1 VNGKLKTIMIF
12 FYISE
17 ALRSIKSAKSSF
29 ILTTISLTISVL
41 LILFS
46 AMTLQISDHYSSS
59 LKSSIKIN
67 VFLKEAFNKS
77 DEEKML
83 VELQEKVY
91 SDTVEFISKDKA
103 AEQFIQET
111 GEDFKKIL
119 DYNPLP
125 ASFVVRVKEIY
136 ANSDSLNFIIKDLS
150 SLEVVDEVVF
160 KEGFIYSLLN
170 YIDTIK
176 VYLFLLT
183 ILVSLVALYLV
194 YATIRLII
202 NSRMIDFETMK
213 LVGAKLST
221 IKIPVMLNGIIAGI
235 ISGVLSYFVF
245 IFFKEQLSVIESLGM
260 LITRNMP
267 EYIFIIFLT
276 GPLLVFIVSVIT
288 LRKVSL
294 KI

>member
-1 VNGKLKTIMIF
+1 MIY
-12 FYISE
+12 FYFSE

-46 AMTLQISDHYSSS
+46 VITLQISDHYSSS

-67 VFLKEAFNKS
+67 IFLKESFTKN
-77 DEEKML
+77 DEEKFL
-83 VELQEKVY
+83 IELQEKVY

-103 AEQFIQET
+103 AEQFIQDT

-125 ASFVVRVKEIY
+125 ASFVVRIDETY
-136 ANSDSLNFIIKDLS
+136 ANSDSLNHIIQDLS
-150 SLEVVDEVVF
+150 SLEMVDEVVF
-160 KEGFIYSLLN
+160 KEGFIYKLLT

-176 VYLFLLT
+176 IYLFLLT
-183 ILVSLVALYLV
+183 ILFSLVALYLV

-235 ISGVLSYFVF
+235 ISGVATYLVF
-245 IFFKEQLSVIESLGM
+245 IFFKEQLNIYEALRNI
-260 LITRNMP
+260 ITRNLF
-267 EYIFIIFLT
+267 EYLMIIFLT
-276 GPLLVFIVSVIT
+276 GPLLVFIVSAIT

>member
-1 VNGKLKTIMIF
+1 MII
-12 FYISE
+12 FYFSE

-46 AMTLQISDHYSSS
+46 VITLQISDYYSSS

-67 VFLKEAFNKS
+67 VFLKESFNKS
-77 DEEKML
+77 DEENL
-83 VELQEKVY
+83 LAELQEKVY
-91 SDTVEFISKDKA
+91 ADTVEFISKDKA

-119 DYNPLP
+119 EYNPLP
-125 ASFVVRVKEIY
+125 ASFVVRVEETY
-136 ANSDSLNFIIKDLS
+136 ANSDSLNSIIRDLS
-150 SLEVVDEVVF
+150 SLEIVDEVVF
-160 KEGFIYSLLN
+160 KEGFIYRLLN

-183 ILVSLVALYLV
+183 ILFSLVALYLV

-235 ISGVLSYFVF
+235 ISGILSYFVF
-245 IFFKEQLSVIESLGM
+245 IFFKEQLNIYEALGM
-260 LITRNMP
+260 LITRNLFQ
-267 EYIFIIFLT
+267 YLLIIFLT
-276 GPLLVFIVSVIT
+276 GPLLVFTVSVIT

>member
-1 VNGKLKTIMIF
+1 MFF
-12 FYISE
+12 FYIAE

-46 AMTLQISDHYSSS
+46 YIALQLSDYYSSS

-67 VFLKEAFNKS
+67 VFIKESFNKS
-77 DEEKML
+77 EQEKMMS
-83 VELQEKVY
+83 ELQNKVY
-91 SDTVEFISKDKA
+91 SDSVEFISKDKA

-111 GEDFKKIL
+111 GEDFRKIL

-125 ASFVVRVKEIY
+125 ASFVVKIDEIY
-136 ANSDSLNFIIKDLS
+136 ASSDSLNFIIKNLS
-150 SLEVVDEVVF
+150 GLESVDEVVF
-160 KEGFIYSLLN
+160 KEGFIYRLLN
-170 YIDTIK
+170 YIDTVK
-176 VYLFLLT
+176 VYLFLIT
-183 ILVSLVALYLV
+183 ILVSMIALYLV

-221 IKIPVMLNGIIAGI
+221 IKVPVIVNGLIAGI
-235 ISGVLSYFVF
+235 FSGVLSYL
-245 IFFKEQLSVIESLGM
+245 IFLFFRKQLVEIEALEM
-260 LITRNMP
+260 IFTRNMS
-267 EYIFIIFLT
+267 EYLLIMFIT
-276 GPLLVFIVSVIT
+276 GPVLVFIVSVVT

>member
-1 VNGKLKTIMIF
+1 MFI
-12 FYISE
+12 FYIAE

-46 AMTLQISDHYSSS
+46 YIALQLSDYYSSS

-67 VFLKEAFNKS
+67 VFIRESFTQN
-77 DEEKML
+77 EQEKLMS
-83 VELQEKVY
+83 ELQNKVY
-91 SDTVEFISKDKA
+91 SDSVEFISKEKA
-103 AEQFIQET
+103 AEQFIKET
-111 GEDFKKIL
+111 GEDFRKIL

-125 ASFVVRVKEIY
+125 ASFVVKISEIY
-136 ANSDSLNFIIKDLS
+136 ASSDSLNFIISDLS
-150 SLEVVDEVVF
+150 SLESVDEVVF
-160 KEGFIYSLLN
+160 KEGFIYKLLN
-170 YIDTIK
+170 YIDTVK
-176 VYLFLLT
+176 VYLFVLT
-183 ILVSLVALYLV
+183 LLVSLVALYLV

-221 IKIPVMLNGIIAGI
+221 IKIPVILNGLLAGI
-235 ISGVLSYFVF
+235 FSGVLSYLIFLFFRKQLGVF
-245 IFFKEQLSVIESLGM
+245 EALDMILNRNMSEYM
-260 LITRNMP
+260 LI
-267 EYIFIIFLT
+267 IFIT
-276 GPLLVFIVSVIT
+276 GPILVFIVSNIT

>member
-1 VNGKLKTIMIF
+1 
-12 FYISE
+12 
-17 ALRSIKSAKSSF
+17 
-29 ILTTISLTISVL
+29 

-46 AMTLQISDHYSSS
+46 IITLQISDHYSSS

-67 VFLKEAFNKS
+67 VFLKESFNIS
-77 DEEKML
+77 DQEKML
-83 VELQEKVY
+83 VELQQKVY
-91 SDTVEFISKDKA
+91 LDTVEFISKDKA

-260 LITRNMP
+260 LITRNLP
-267 EYIFIIFLT
+267 EYVFIIFFT

>member
-1 VNGKLKTIMIF
+1 MLL
-12 FYISE
+12 FYFNE

-29 ILTTISLTISVL
+29 ILTTVSLTISVL

-46 AMTLQISDHYSSS
+46 YITLQVSDYYSDK

-67 VFLKEAFNKS
+67 LFLKEPFTPANQQTTFS
-77 DEEKML
+77 ELSEK
-83 VELQEKVY
+83 EFID
-91 SDTVEFISKDKA
+91 SVEFISKEQA
-103 AEQFIQET
+103 AEQFIKET

-125 ASFVVRVKEIY
+125 ASFVVRIKDSH
-136 ANSDSLNFIIKDLS
+136 AHNDSLNSIIKNLS
-150 SLEVVDEVVF
+150 GLQFVDEVVF
-160 KEGFIYSLLN
+160 REGFIYKMLS
-170 YIDTIK
+170 YIESIK
-176 VYLFLLT
+176 FYLFILT
-183 ILVSLVALYLV
+183 ILVSLVAVYLV
-194 YATIRLII
+194 YATIKLII

-235 ISGVLSYFVF
+235 ISGIIAYLTFMFFRNQINLLASIRILIEQKLLTYYAI
-245 IFFKEQLSVIESLGM
+245 IFF
-260 LITRNMP
+260 
-267 EYIFIIFLT
+267 T
-276 GPLLVFIVSVIT
+276 GPVLVFIVSVIT

>member
-1 VNGKLKTIMIF
+1 MIF
-12 FYISE
+12 FYFSE

-46 AMTLQISDHYSSS
+46 VITLQISDHYSSS

-67 VFLKEAFNKS
+67 VFLKESFSTS
-77 DEEKML
+77 DQEKLL
-83 VELQEKVY
+83 VELKQKVY
-91 SDTVEFISKDKA
+91 SDTIEFVSKDKA

-125 ASFVVRVKEIY
+125 ASFVVKVKEIY
-136 ANSDSLNFIIKDLS
+136 ANKDSLNFIIKDLS
-150 SLEVVDEVVF
+150 SLEAVDEVVF

-176 VYLFLLT
+176 VYLFLIT

-235 ISGVLSYFVF
+235 ISGVISYFVF

-260 LITRNMP
+260 LITRNLP
-267 EYIFIIFLT
+267 EYIFIIFFT

>member
-1 VNGKLKTIMIF
+1 MFF
-12 FYISE
+12 FYIAE

-46 AMTLQISDHYSSS
+46 YIALQLSDYYSSS

-67 VFLKEAFNKS
+67 VFIKESFTQN
-77 DEEKML
+77 DQEKLMG
-83 VELQEKVY
+83 ELQNKIY
-91 SDTVEFISKDKA
+91 SDSVEFISKDKA
-103 AEQFIQET
+103 AEQFIKET
-111 GEDFKKIL
+111 GEDFRKIL

-125 ASFVVRVKEIY
+125 ASFVVKISENY

-150 SLEVVDEVVF
+150 SLESVDEVVF
-160 KEGFIYSLLN
+160 KEGFIYKLLN
-170 YIDTIK
+170 YIDTVK

-183 ILVSLVALYLV
+183 LLVSIVALYLV
-194 YATIRLII
+194 YATIRLIV

-221 IKIPVMLNGIIAGI
+221 IKIPVIFNGLLAGI
-235 ISGVLSYFVF
+235 FSGILSYMIFLFFRKQLVVF
-245 IFFKEQLSVIESLGM
+245 EALEMIF
-260 LITRNMP
+260 TRNMS
-267 EYIFIIFLT
+267 EYLLIMFMT
-276 GPLLVFIVSVIT
+276 GPVLVFIVSVVT

>member
-1 VNGKLKTIMIF
+1 MIF
-12 FYISE
+12 FYFSE

-46 AMTLQISDHYSSS
+46 VITLQISDHYSSS

-67 VFLKEAFNKS
+67 VFLKESFNKS
-77 DEEKML
+77 DEEKL
-83 VELQEKVY
+83 LAELHEKVY

-119 DYNPLP
+119 EYNPLP
-125 ASFVVRVKEIY
+125 ASFVVRVKETY
-136 ANSDSLNFIIKDLS
+136 ANSDSLNFIIRDLS
-150 SLEVVDEVVF
+150 SLEMVDEVVF
-160 KEGFIYSLLN
+160 KEGFIYRLLN

-176 VYLFLLT
+176 IYLFLLT
-183 ILVSLVALYLV
+183 ILFSLVALYLV

-235 ISGVLSYFVF
+235 ISGILSYFVF
-245 IFFKEQLSVIESLGM
+245 IFFKEQLNIYEALGM
-260 LITRNMP
+260 LITRNLFQ
-267 EYIFIIFLT
+267 YLLIIFLT

>member
-1 VNGKLKTIMIF
+1 MII
-12 FYISE
+12 FYFTE

-46 AMTLQISDHYSSS
+46 VITLQVSDHYSSS

-67 VFLKEAFNKS
+67 VFLKESFNKS
-77 DEEKML
+77 DEENL
-83 VELQEKVY
+83 LAELQEKVY

-103 AEQFIQET
+103 AEQFVQET

-125 ASFVVRVKEIY
+125 ASFVVRVAETY
-136 ANSDSLNFIIKDLS
+136 ANSDSLNYIIRDLS
-150 SLEVVDEVVF
+150 SLEMVDEVVF
-160 KEGFIYSLLN
+160 KEGFIYRLLN

-183 ILVSLVALYLV
+183 ILFSLVALYLV

-221 IKIPVMLNGIIAGI
+221 IKIPVMLNGVIAGI

-245 IFFKEQLSVIESLGM
+245 IFFKEQLNIYEALGN
-260 LITRNMP
+260 LITRNLF
-267 EYIFIIFLT
+267 EYLLIIFLT
-276 GPLLVFIVSVIT
+276 GPLLVLIVSVIT